1 MITFEMEDV
10 ISVLQ
15 NCAPYLIALGIAL
28 LVGIVVLVAVRGRSR
43 PQKFLIRAQA
53 GLAMVLALVLTVNG
67 IMLGGVSALLDL
79 ALTDQVKISEETMDT
94 AKQTALQIAEEGFV
108 LLQNDDNALPLTDVT
123 NLNLFGWASAVP
135 IYGGTGSGGINALY
149 DIVSIQQGLEQAGF
163 SVNQELLDF
172 YTAYSAQRP
181 DMTITTQS
189 WTLYEPP
196 VDTYSQDMLDNA
208 KEFSDVAVIT
218 LGRLA
223 GEGHNDMPMA
233 MGEAGY
239 DNNSDQYDDFQ
250 PDDHYLQLSQTE
262 KNLVEMVCDNFDT
275 VILLVNSGNPMEL
288 GFVDNYEQIKSVL
301 WCPGPGNVGFTALGE
316 ILRGTV
322 NPSGKSTDTFAYT
335 LKNAPWWNNYENY
348 HYANLEHLAVE
359 GMNSGVSQTYYPSF
373 TNYVEGI
380 YVGYKFYETAAA

>member
-79 ALTDQVKISEETMDT
+79 AMTDQVKISEETMDT

-301 WCPGPGNVGFTALGE
+301 
-316 ILRGTV
+316 
-322 NPSGKSTDTFAYT
+322 
-335 LKNAPWWNNYENY
+335 
-348 HYANLEHLAVE
+348 
-359 GMNSGVSQTYYPSF
+359 
-373 TNYVEGI
+373 
-380 YVGYKFYETAAA
+380 